1 MSSPAPGRTPHRT
14 RAPLLIEVGGVLTE
28 RGPRLGPHLLT
39 ARPDGTWRIDPNP
52 GPSGSAGPD
61 VRFGELIAAPALYDA
76 HVHLHPDLPL
86 ADYLAYGVARIRDLG
101 SRAEDAPHPARDPAE
116 PVPDVVLGGPMLDRP
131 GRPRLLIASVWDDP
145 AQLPGLL
152 DAAVGRGASWIKLYE
167 GFPTELFPATVR
179 QAHERGLRVAVH
191 PGPGVYRAALAAGV
205 DELQHLAC
213 LTPSGPPGTHALLA
227 RWAGRGGA
235 DRGGAGR
242 GGEDGWPRLPAG
254 TAVCPTLLVQHSLVR
269 EAGQGWAFTGHDPR
283 MVDFWRGSAIAA
295 RPWSRVELAAGQRA
309 EAAMR
314 QVVGELDRAGV
325 RWVVGSDTPNPGLV
339 PGRSLW
345 QEMNLLVDAGLD
357 PLAVYRAASVAA
369 GLGTTGDEPLVFLPP
384 TVFDPGPFPVH
395 RPAGTLLRGC
405 LFRPEPTADPTAGP
419 DR

>member
-1 MSSPAPGRTPHRT
+1 M
-14 RAPLLIEVGGVLTE
+14 LTE
-28 RGPRLGPHLLT
+28 RGPRLGPHLLD
-39 ARPDGTWRIDPNP
+39 ARPDGTWRIEPRP
-52 GPSGSAGPD
+52 GPLGSTGPD
-61 VRFGELIAAPALYDA
+61 VRFGALIAAPALYDA

-86 ADYLAYGVARIRDLG
+86 ADYLAYGIARIRDLG
-101 SRAEDAPHPARDPAE
+101 SRAEDAPHPAPAD
-116 PVPDVVLGGPMLDRP
+116 PVPDVLLGGPMLDRP

-152 DAAVGRGASWIKLYE
+152 DAAVSRGASWIKLYE
-167 GFPTELFPATVR
+167 GFPTELFPTTVR

-191 PGPGVYRAALAAGV
+191 PGPGVYDAALAAGV
-205 DELQHLAC
+205 DELQHLGC
-213 LTPSGPPGTHALLA
+213 LIPPGPSGTHALLA
-227 RWAGRGGA
+227 RWAGRGSA
-235 DRGGAGR
+235 
-242 GGEDGWPRLPAG
+242 DGWPRLPAG

-269 EAGQGWAFTGHDPR
+269 EAERGWAFTGHDPR
-283 MVDFWRGSAIAA
+283 MADFWRASAIAA
-295 RPWSRVELAAGQRA
+295 RPWSPAELAAGQRA

-357 PLAVYRAASVAA
+357 PLAVYRAASVTP
-369 GLGTTGDEPLVFLPP
+369 GLGATGNEPLVFLPP
-384 TVFDPGPFPVH
+384 SVFDPGPFPVH

-405 LFRPEPTADPTAGP
+405 LFRADSTAGPTTGPTAGP